1 MTLRI
6 LITSNK
12 SFNVVAPVASSTLNA
27 RLARWAALHAVLLL
41 AASATAL
48 VLDALWPVAIAG
60 TISFGGF
67 VGAFRQHWTPTG
79 TFGAANTLTALRLGG
94 LLALAL
100 WPMPTLWIAGGA
112 TALVLLDGCDGWLAR
127 RLDHA
132 SKFGAFFDKE
142 VDAFALL
149 VLCLLAVQHQGIAP
163 LLITAGLLR
172 YVFAVLM
179 HLGNPPARTEPRT
192 NAARYLY
199 VFMMGAILQPFLPL
213 PTWTEA
219 ILWAAVGGLVASFL
233 PYFAWALRLP
243 QRLAGLRRALS

>member
-1 MTLRI
+1 M
-6 LITSNK
+6 
-12 SFNVVAPVASSTLNA
+12 APVASSTVNA
-27 RLARWAALHAVLLL
+27 RLARWAALHAGLLL
-41 AASATAL
+41 ACTAAAL
-48 VLDALWPVAIAG
+48 AWSALWPVVIAG

-67 VGAFRQHWTPTG
+67 VGAFRQHWTPAG
-79 TFGAANTLTALRLGG
+79 TFGAANTLTACRLGG

-100 WPMPTLWIAGGA
+100 WPMSALWIAGGA
-112 TALVLLDGCDGWLAR
+112 AALLLLDGADGWLAR
-127 RLDHA
+127 RFDQA
-132 SKFGAFFDKE
+132 SDFGAFFDKE

-163 LLITAGLLR
+163 LLVTAGLLR

-199 VFMMGAILQPFLPL
+199 VFMMGAVLLPFLPL
-213 PTWTEA
+213 PAWTQVV
-219 ILWAAVGGLVASFL
+219 LWTAVAGLVASFF